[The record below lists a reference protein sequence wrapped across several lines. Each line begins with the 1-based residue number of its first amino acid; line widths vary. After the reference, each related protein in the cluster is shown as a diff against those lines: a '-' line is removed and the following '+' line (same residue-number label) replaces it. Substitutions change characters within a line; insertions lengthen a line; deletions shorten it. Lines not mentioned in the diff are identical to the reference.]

1 VKIYN
6 ARLVTRISTG
16 VDARLRQLAL
26 LRRQRINKTLDDL
39 LDRTLPTSDEL
50 TGQMARL
57 GHDDSR
63 EADDDGR

>member
-6 ARLVTRISTG
+6 ARLATRISTG

-57 GHDDSR
+57 GRDDSR
-63 EADDDGR
+63 ETGDDGR